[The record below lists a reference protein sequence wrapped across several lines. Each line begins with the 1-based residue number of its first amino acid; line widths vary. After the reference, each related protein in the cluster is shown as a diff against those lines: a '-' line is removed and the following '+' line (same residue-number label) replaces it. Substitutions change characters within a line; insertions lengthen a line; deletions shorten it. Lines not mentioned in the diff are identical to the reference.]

1 MYIYQIKTNQKKS
14 RKVVREAKVK
24 KQQQIAHLKEEVPTD

>member
-14 RKVVREAKVK
+14 RKVVREVKVK
-24 KQQQIAHLKEEVPTD
+24 KQQPIVHLKEEVLTD